1 MNQIFVEK
9 NRSGKQCRERYMNYV
24 RFGSNTSKTFG
35 WTQSEDQELFE
46 KFMQH
51 GAKWV
56 QIGK

>member
-1 MNQIFVEK
+1 MNRMFVEK

-24 RFGSNTSKTFG
+24 RFGNEAPKSAG
-35 WTQSEDQELFE
+35 WTQVEDHELFL
-46 KFMQH
+46 KFMKH